1 MSDPTPKPA
10 SIPPHTT
17 PAATPGAPVSTGAS
31 TRAPAAGSGTGPT
44 SAAATHAPATHG
56 RAAATH
62 KRRHRRWE
70 SMREPLLPA
79 KLFRRRF
86 IRAALAGLG
95 VIAGSLLIGV
105 IGYHATGPFGWLD
118 ALYNASMILGGMGPV
133 DSRPLEQQPAALKLF
148 ASFYALYSGVALLTS
163 VGVMFAPVVHRVL
176 HKFHLE
182 RASEE

>member
-1 MSDPTPKPA
+1 
-10 SIPPHTT
+10 
-17 PAATPGAPVSTGAS
+17 
-31 TRAPAAGSGTGPT
+31 
-44 SAAATHAPATHG
+44 
-56 RAAATH
+56 
-62 KRRHRRWE
+62 
-70 SMREPLLPA
+70 MREPLLPA

-105 IGYHATGPFGWLD
+105 VGYHVTGPFGWLD

-163 VGVMFAPVVHRVL
+163 VGVMFAPVLHRVL

-182 RASEE
+182 RAGEE